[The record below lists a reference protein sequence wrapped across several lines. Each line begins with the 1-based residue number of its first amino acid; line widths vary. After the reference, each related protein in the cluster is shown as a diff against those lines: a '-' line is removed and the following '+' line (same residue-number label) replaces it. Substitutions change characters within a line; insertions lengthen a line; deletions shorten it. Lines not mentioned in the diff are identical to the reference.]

1 MNALKTLS
9 TLFAAAAIAA
19 PLAMPAQAG
28 YDESNARATGSYGAN
43 RRTTTSTT
51 AKTSGSTAM
60 YGTYTTTRVVTSTTM
75 PAAGW
80 ITVQGVLIEDADD
93 KNFAI
98 RDAWGHTF
106 NIETSR
112 FSGAEASNKL
122 QKGQRVRVYGS
133 KEDEKLFATN
143 LREVTGV
150 AGGTRVL
157 YKSVYYTLGQMN
169 SISGT
174 LVTNADDDEFE
185 LRADNGVTYMIRTRS
200 VAESLQ
206 SNKLQQGQRV
216 RIYGYWI
223 AEADGDQPQ
232 LEAINL
238 RVL

>member
-1 MNALKTLS
+1 
-9 TLFAAAAIAA
+9 
-19 PLAMPAQAG
+19 
-28 YDESNARATGSYGAN
+28 
-43 RRTTTSTT
+43 
-51 AKTSGSTAM
+51 
-60 YGTYTTTRVVTSTTM
+60 
-75 PAAGW
+75 
-80 ITVQGVLIEDADD
+80 
-93 KNFAI
+93 
-98 RDAWGHTF
+98 
-106 NIETSR
+106 
-112 FSGAEASNKL
+112 
-122 QKGQRVRVYGS
+122 
-133 KEDEKLFATN
+133 
-143 LREVTGV
+143 
-150 AGGTRVL
+150 
-157 YKSVYYTLGQMN
+157 MN